1 MGGSF
6 VVSKGGVRSNG
17 SLLIVSNWEGT
28 SSLVLS
34 PTSPVSAVQDVF
46 FSFMPPQVHDNGDDV
61 VGDVRF

>member
-28 SSLVLS
+28 SSLILL

-46 FSFMPPQVHDNGDDV
+46 FFTPPQVHDNGDDV